1 MPFKTKADMAWSTA
15 IRACRQQAGLTQA
28 QAAKLLRL
36 TQQEL
41 SKLETGGL
49 IIKARDIPRVAKAY
63 KMSIR
68 AVCDVFIALYET

>member
-1 MPFKTKADMAWSTA
+1 MSRTKADLAWGNA
-15 IRACRQQAGLTQA
+15 LRACRMQAGLTQVE
-28 QAAKLLRL
+28 AAKRFGL

-41 SKLETGGL
+41 SKLEIGRL
-49 IIKARDIPRVAKAY
+49 IVKARDIPRAAKVY